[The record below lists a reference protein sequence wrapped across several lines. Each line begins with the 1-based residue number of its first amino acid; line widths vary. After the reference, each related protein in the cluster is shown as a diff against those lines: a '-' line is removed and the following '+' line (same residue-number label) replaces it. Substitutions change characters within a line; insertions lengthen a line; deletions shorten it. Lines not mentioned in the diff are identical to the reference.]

1 MQPYSECN
9 LTHNGEC
16 NLAPS
21 AASHRAQPYTSRGVQ
36 PHTSGGAQ
44 PYASCGVQPYTECNL
59 TPSATLHIMRS
70 ATLHVVWSAT
80 LRVMWSATSHRV
92 QPYSCNLAPSA
103 SLNRPQPCASFGVL
117 PYTEYNLTPCPTL
130 HIMWSAT
137 LHIMRSA
144 TLQMVLP
151 VPGTATH
158 PGTATRPGRAPRRK
172 GFRNWF
178 RKGLP
183 KPEHGFNPASHRHTK
198 ALRVEP
204 LALAGC
210 GGQTTWGNK
219 RQGGNP
225 SSSVQVD
232 ILRYSGIAPDPPG
245 YSGSLREHMY
255 LRIPSMTVALGPDR
269 SPTAGACPFA
279 LVGAT
284 VPSDSE
290 VWRRRATSQS

>member
-1 MQPYSECN
+1 MLAHRVECDF
-9 LTHNGEC
+9 TCH
-16 NLAPS
+16 
-21 AASHRAQPYTSRGVQ
+21 V
-36 PHTSGGAQ
+36 
-44 PYASCGVQPYTECNL
+44 ECNL
-59 TPSATLHIMRS
+59 TPSATLHTQPYTHWVLRATATVHILQS
-70 ATLHVVWSAT
+70 ATL
-80 LRVMWSATSHRV
+80 L
-92 QPYSCNLAPSA
+92 
-103 SLNRPQPCASFGVL
+103 
-117 PYTEYNLTPCPTL
+117 YTGNNLTPRPTL

-137 LHIMRSA
+137 SHIMRSA

-183 KPEHGFNPASHRHTK
+183 KPEHGFNPASHWHTK

-210 GGQTTWGNK
+210 GGQATWGNR

-245 YSGSLREHMY
+245 YSGSLY
-255 LRIPSMTVALGPDR
+255 LQVPSNTLAPVSDR
-269 SPTAGACPFA
+269 SPPAPAAPSPW
-279 LVGAT
+279 LVLR
-284 VPSDSE
+284 E
-290 VWRRRATSQS
+290 VWRRSDTPPCPPRTCFIYRTKLRSILALLLCLVFLL